1 MNKKVFGIIL
11 AVILIV
17 ATFAGC
23 GSSSYKSDTASQ
35 PAAPSG
41 ARDDVT
47 VESFD
52 GNYSSAVKGSGSSY
66 AEEPK
71 SEESIEADSLTG
83 IGGST
88 VDVSNAILAER
99 KIIRSANLSIEVED
113 FDTAFNNIEQI
124 ILGIGFIQ
132 ETNIDTDKIYVDD
145 EQRLVKSGTLVL
157 RVDKSK
163 FDSVLGKLRGV
174 GEVYNYTTNGQDVTD
189 QYVDVESRL
198 RLLKMEQEKLE
209 SYLAKLNDLD
219 DIFRTESRLTEIR
232 YEIESL
238 TGNLNKLASL
248 VDLSTITIRMNE
260 KYPGYEPK
268 KVTYGDRLLDSLKE
282 SLFQVVEFLGDFLI
296 IIVSALPVLLILGIL
311 ALIVVLIYKRIPKKR
326 KETVNIVKPD
336 KDQNPNAY
344 TTKYT
349 DSYIE
354 ANNKSD
360 DKSDNKTE

>member
-1 MNKKVFGIIL
+1 MKKRVYGIIL
-11 AVILIV
+11 AAILILT
-17 ATFAGC
+17 TFAGC
-23 GSSSYKSDTASQ
+23 GSGNKSAS
-35 PAAPSG
+35 ASDAVAPS
-41 ARDDVT
+41 ASRDDISM
-47 VESFD
+47 SFQE
-52 GNYSSAVKGSGSSY
+52 NYSSAGRMDGSANEGEAKK
-66 AEEPK
+66 AE
-71 SEESIEADSLTG
+71 SFEADSLAG

-88 VDVSNAILAER
+88 VDVSNVILAER

-113 FDTAFNNIEQI
+113 FDAAFNNIEQI

-296 IIVSALPVLLILGIL
+296 IIVSALPVLLILGIF

-336 KDQNPNAY
+336 QGQNPNAY
-344 TTKYT
+344 TTKYS
-349 DSYIE
+349 DNYIE
-354 ANNKSD
+354 ANNKPD